1 MASATQQLAGLGTL
15 LDTVSKLKGTTAE
28 QNQTSTG
35 TSSTKSNISDV
46 GMNRVIQQI
55 LAGPGGVKDI
65 SGAARG
71 AGLYNASS
79 ETQMLN
85 DLTARASGEAE
96 KLRAGTETVNTT
108 QTTGQTVI
116 PGMMPNLGGGGLGT
130 MAAMLAAP
138 SAIKGLGGV
147 LSSVLGGSSGTA
159 AAAVPSLTGLSTGG
173 VNLGSALL
181 SGGMDAA
188 AFGGNMISNLAG
200 SQAVDLASTL
210 GTTSGMTTSFASN
223 LGASGLGSSILPGVG
238 GFASGIMGG
247 GFNSGTPLN
256 LASSA
261 AAGFA
266 AGGPVGAIVGLGAN
280 LLGSIIGDSSI
291 VCTALMSRGLL
302 DKNKYAKGQAY
313 LQGMNR
319 DTLNGYYFLFTDI
332 AARIM
337 QGSKFWTAICLP
349 FARSRTNLIA
359 EGSGYT
365 RWIKYPLGTITKV
378 IGEPICWVVGK
389 LVRNSA
395 GLTT

>member
-15 LDTVSKLKGTTAE
+15 LDTVGKLTGTKVG
-28 QNQTSTG
+28 QSQTSTG
-35 TSSTKSNISDV
+35 SSSTKSNISDT

-79 ETQMLN
+79 EAQMLN

-108 QTTGQTVI
+108 QTTGETVV
-116 PGMMPNLGGGGLGT
+116 PSMLPSLGGGGLGSV
-130 MAAMLAAP
+130 AAMLAAP

-147 LSSVLGGSSGTA
+147 LSSVLGGSSGA

-181 SGGMDAA
+181 SSGVDAA

-210 GTTSGMTTSFASN
+210 GSSAGMTTSFASN
-223 LGASGLGSSILPGVG
+223 LGASGLGASALPGIG
-238 GFASGIMGG
+238 GFASGLMGG

-332 AARIM
+332 ATKIM
-337 QGSKFWTAICLP
+337 QGSKFWTAVCLP

-359 EGSGYT
+359 EGSGYA
-365 RWIKYPLGTITKV
+365 RWIKHPLGTITKV
-378 IGEPICWVVGK
+378 IGEPICWLVGK